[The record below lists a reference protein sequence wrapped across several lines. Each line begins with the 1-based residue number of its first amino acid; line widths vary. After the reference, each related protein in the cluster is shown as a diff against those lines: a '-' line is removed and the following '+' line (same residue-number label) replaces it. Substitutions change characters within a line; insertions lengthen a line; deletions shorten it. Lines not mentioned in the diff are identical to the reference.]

1 MIKKIYDRIK
11 DPLDFVLKVFRKS
24 NQDGVGAF
32 SAQSAFFILM
42 SVFPFT
48 MLLLQLMKVA
58 PISQESLLY
67 AVDSIF
73 PDYLLPTIHEIL
85 QEIYS
90 SSFGLVSA
98 TVVTTLWASSKAIH
112 ALQQGLGRICNEKK
126 VRNWFVAR
134 AWAVLYT
141 FLFAVFLVI
150 AVTMIVFWQRA
161 RSFLIHYRPLGVPLH
176 VYSTILQA
184 IYTIVLLSLAFAV
197 MYKVFPHK
205 KLKFVD
211 QLPGAII
218 AAIGWYGFSAFV
230 TIYISEFH
238 GFSMYGSLTTLTLVM
253 FWLYFCNYFIMI
265 GAEVNEVIR
274 RDRERNA
281 ALEAI
286 GMKQKQK

>member
-1 MIKKIYDRIK
+1 
-11 DPLDFVLKVFRKS
+11 
-24 NQDGVGAF
+24 
-32 SAQSAFFILM
+32 
-42 SVFPFT
+42 
-48 MLLLQLMKVA
+48 
-58 PISQESLLY
+58 
-67 AVDSIF
+67 
-73 PDYLLPTIHEIL
+73 
-85 QEIYS
+85 
-90 SSFGLVSA
+90 
-98 TVVTTLWASSKAIH
+98 
-112 ALQQGLGRICNEKK
+112 
-126 VRNWFVAR
+126 
-134 AWAVLYT
+134 
-141 FLFAVFLVI
+141 
-150 AVTMIVFWQRA
+150 
-161 RSFLIHYRPLGVPLH
+161 
-176 VYSTILQA
+176 
-184 IYTIVLLSLAFAV
+184 

-211 QLPGAII
+211 QLPGAIV

>member
-1 MIKKIYDRIK
+1 MFKKVYDKLKAPLEFVIKVIHKCDR
-11 DPLDFVLKVFRKS
+11 DDVA
-24 NQDGVGAF
+24 AF

-48 MLLLQLMKVA
+48 MLILQLMKIA

-90 SSFGLVSA
+90 SSFGLVTA
-98 TVVTTLWASSKAIH
+98 TVITTLWASSKAIH

-126 VRNWFVAR
+126 VGNWFVVR

-141 FLFAVFLVI
+141 FLVAIFIII
-150 AVTMIVFWQRA
+150 AVAMIVFWQKA
-161 RSFLIHYRPLGVPLH
+161 RSFLIHYRPKGVSLH
-176 VYSTILQA
+176 VYSSVIQA
-184 IYTIVLLSLAFAV
+184 VYTLVLLALAFAV

-205 KLKFVD
+205 KLRFID
-211 QLPGAII
+211 QLPGAIA

-230 TIYISEFH
+230 TIYISMFN

-253 FWLYFCNYFIMI
+253 FWLYFCNYFIMV
-265 GAEVNEVIR
+265 GAEINEVMR
-274 RDRERNA
+274 RDREKKKA
-281 ALEAI
+281 MKSI
-286 GMKQKQK
+286 GMKL

>member
-1 MIKKIYDRIK
+1 MFKKVYDKLKAPLEFVIKVIRKCDR
-11 DPLDFVLKVFRKS
+11 DDVA
-24 NQDGVGAF
+24 AF
-32 SAQSAFFILM
+32 SAQSAFFVLM

-48 MLLLQLMKVA
+48 MLILQLMKIA

-90 SSFGLVSA
+90 SSFGLVTA
-98 TVVTTLWASSKAIH
+98 TVITTLWASSKAIH

-126 VRNWFVAR
+126 VGNWFVVR

-141 FLFAVFLVI
+141 FLVAIFIII
-150 AVTMIVFWQRA
+150 AVAMIVFWQKA
-161 RSFLIHYRPLGVPLH
+161 RSFLIHYRPKGVSLH
-176 VYSTILQA
+176 VYSSVIQA
-184 IYTIVLLSLAFAV
+184 VYTLVLLALAFAV

-205 KLKFVD
+205 KLRFID
-211 QLPGAII
+211 QLPGAIA

-230 TIYISEFH
+230 TIYISMFN

-253 FWLYFCNYFIMI
+253 FWLYFCNYFIMV
-265 GAEVNEVIR
+265 GAEINEVMR
-274 RDRERNA
+274 RDREKKKA
-281 ALEAI
+281 MKSI
-286 GMKQKQK
+286 GMKL